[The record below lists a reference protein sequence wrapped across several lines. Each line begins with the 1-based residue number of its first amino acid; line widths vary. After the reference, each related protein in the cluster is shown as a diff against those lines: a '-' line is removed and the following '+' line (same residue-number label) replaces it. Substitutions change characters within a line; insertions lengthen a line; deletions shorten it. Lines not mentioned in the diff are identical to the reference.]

1 MKLYLWIVIGLISLN
16 IVFANSLNNAQ
27 IKSVKFIGNKN
38 IKSNS
43 LQKIINVQNK
53 SIFTDLP
60 FDRRVIKL
68 DAISIKNYYLTNG
81 YLDVSVVDSF
91 SVNEKSADIYFRI
104 LEGKQYFLNSIN
116 ISGNNSLKD
125 EEIFSLLNLRK
136 NYPFNP
142 VGIQINRNRLDD
154 RYFENSKL
162 FTNIKID
169 PLVSDSVTVNI
180 IIDDIREIIDS
191 VSYSTSSARFK
202 IYIIDEVHML
212 SKSAFNGLLK
222 TLEEPPPHVKF
233 IFATT
238 EVHKVPLTILSR
250 CQKFDLRQL
259 DEVNMLK
266 LLKSVCQKEKAD
278 ISDNILSIIGR
289 AAAGSARDG
298 LSILDQAI
306 TLAQSEKNLDKNSIR
321 EMLGLSDHARI
332 IELFKSISMGNIES
346 ALKEIKD
353 QIELGAEPINIISS
367 LGDIVHELT
376 LLKVSK
382 VKNDNLF
389 LGPENFSKLTELL
402 EDLDVRKLSRFWQM
416 ILKADTEIKNSFN
429 AFSALEMVVIR
440 MAYVSEL
447 PTPAEIIESVEG
459 REENKKKKLKSKIIS
474 NPKNIDKNTKNNSF
488 DNIGSFEDIIEL
500 AGKYKFLILKKFLQ
514 EDVRL
519 VSFENGHIDIN
530 VPEGSEEIIKE
541 LIVKLYDWTDQRWII
556 NVSSKKGEDTILEKQ
571 NNIQNNIVD
580 EVSNKEEIKKVM
592 EAFPDSKITSISKV
606 DNRNESK

>member
-1 MKLYLWIVIGLISLN
+1 MEHPQE
-16 IVFANSLNNAQ
+16 NNLEGEESSQTIDDENQDSFLERSDNESA
-27 IKSVKFIGNKN
+27 
-38 IKSNS
+38 
-43 LQKIINVQNK
+43 L
-53 SIFTDLP
+53 
-60 FDRRVIKL
+60 
-68 DAISIKNYYLTNG
+68 KNYRVLARKYRPQ
-81 YLDVSVVDSF
+81 SF
-91 SVNEKSADIYFRI
+91 SDLLGQETMVQILKNAFTSGRLAHAYMLTGVRGIGKTTTARLLARALNYSSDDIDEPTLDISTYGHHCEDIMESRHI
-104 LEGKQYFLNSIN
+104 DVLEMDAAS
-116 ISGNNSLKD
+116 
-125 EEIFSLLNLRK
+125 RT
-136 NYPFNP
+136 
-142 VGIQINRNRLDD
+142 GIA
-154 RYFENSKL
+154 
-162 FTNIKID
+162 
-169 PLVSDSVTVNI
+169 
-180 IIDDIREIIDS
+180 DIREIIDS

-266 LLKSVCQKEKAD
+266 LLKNVCQKEKAD

-306 TLAQSEKNLDKNSIR
+306 TLAQSEKNLDENSIR

-332 IELFKSISMGNIES
+332 IELFKSISIGNIES
-346 ALKEIKD
+346 ALKEIKE

-382 VKNDNLF
+382 AKNDNLF

-402 EDLDVRKLSRFWQM
+402 EDLDIRKLSRFWQM

-447 PTPAEIIESVEG
+447 PTPAEIIDSIEEI
-459 REENKKKKLKSKIIS
+459 EENKKKKLKSKIIS
-474 NPKNIDKNTKNNSF
+474 NSKNIDKDTKNNSF

-500 AGKYKFLILKKFLQ
+500 AGKHKFLILKKFLQ

-571 NNIQNNIVD
+571 NKIQNNIVD

>member
-1 MKLYLWIVIGLISLN
+1 MEHPQE
-16 IVFANSLNNAQ
+16 NNLEGEESSQ
-27 IKSVKFIGNKN
+27 TIDDENQDSFLER
-38 IKSNS
+38 SD
-43 LQKIINVQNK
+43 NK
-53 SIFTDLP
+53 SAP
-60 FDRRVIKL
+60 
-68 DAISIKNYYLTNG
+68 KNYRVLARKYRPQ
-81 YLDVSVVDSF
+81 SF
-91 SVNEKSADIYFRI
+91 SDLLGQETMVQILRNAFTSGRLAHAYMLTGVRGIGKTTTARLLARALNYSSEDIDEPTLDISTYGHHCEDIMESRHI
-104 LEGKQYFLNSIN
+104 DVLEMDAAS
-116 ISGNNSLKD
+116 
-125 EEIFSLLNLRK
+125 RT
-136 NYPFNP
+136 
-142 VGIQINRNRLDD
+142 GIA
-154 RYFENSKL
+154 
-162 FTNIKID
+162 
-169 PLVSDSVTVNI
+169 
-180 IIDDIREIIDS
+180 DIREIIDS

-278 ISDNILSIIGR
+278 ISDNILSVIGR

-382 VKNDNLF
+382 AKNDNLF

-447 PTPAEIIESVEG
+447 PTPAEIIDSIEET
-459 REENKKKKLKSKIIS
+459 EENKKKKLKSKIIS